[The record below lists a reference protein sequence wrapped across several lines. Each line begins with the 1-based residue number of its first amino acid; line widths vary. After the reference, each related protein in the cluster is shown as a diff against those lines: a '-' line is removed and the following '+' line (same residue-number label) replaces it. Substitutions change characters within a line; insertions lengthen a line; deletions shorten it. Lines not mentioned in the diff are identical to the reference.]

1 MALKFNGTTLA
12 NVIYNGVS
20 LGKVIFNGVT
30 VWTKELFIFKQNDK
44 SLSNGCKVTRFQY
57 SGNSNYEFNANTDGT
72 FNVYANGS
80 GGSYCDARI
89 TTFDISDSNKL
100 EIVAKANTT
109 DGRTLINLYDSTGS
123 TVLTEAIKDEQVT
136 TSFKTFTIDI
146 SKYKGKIILHINSTI
161 WSSNAWSVFYIK
173 SIRVY

>member
-1 MALKFNGTTLA
+1 MAFKFNGIDLK
-12 NVIYNGVS
+12 NVIFNGVS

-30 VWTKELFIFKQNDK
+30 VWIKELFIFKEGDT
-44 SLSNGCKVTRFQY
+44 SLSNGCTVTRYQY
-57 SGNSNYEFNANTDGT
+57 SGNSYYEFLDGS
-72 FNVYANGS
+72 FNVVANGG

-89 TTFDISDSNKL
+89 TTFDISDFDKL
-100 EIVAKANTT
+100 EIVAKTNTT

-123 TVLTEAIKDEQVT
+123 TVLAEAIKDEEVT

-146 SKYKGKIILHINSTI
+146 SKYKGNIILHINSTI
-161 WSSNAWSVFYIK
+161 WSSGAWSIFYIK

>member
-1 MALKFNGTTLA
+1 MAFKFNGTDLK
-12 NVIYNGVS
+12 NIIYNGVS

-30 VWTKELFIFKQNDK
+30 VWIKELFIFKEGDI
-44 SLSNGCKVTRFQY
+44 SLSNGCTVTRYQY
-57 SGNSNYEFNANTDGT
+57 SGNSYYEFLDGS
-72 FNVYANGS
+72 FNVVANGG
-80 GGSYCDARI
+80 GGSYCDTRI
-89 TTFDISDSNKL
+89 TTFDISDFDKL
-100 EIVAKANTT
+100 EVVAKANTT

-123 TVLTEAIKDEQVT
+123 TVLAEAIKDEQVT

-146 SKYKGKIILHINSTI
+146 SKYTGKLILHINSTI